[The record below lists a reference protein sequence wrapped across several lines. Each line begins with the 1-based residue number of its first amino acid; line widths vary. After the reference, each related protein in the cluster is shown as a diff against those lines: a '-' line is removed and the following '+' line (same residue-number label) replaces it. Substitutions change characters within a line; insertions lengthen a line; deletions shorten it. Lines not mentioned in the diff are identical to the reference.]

1 MNRKALGALITLNVV
16 LLLALGLSGFAPS
29 ASAQAFGGPQYRM
42 IAGKTAGR
50 TGQSI
55 IYITD
60 LASTKMVAVI
70 FNSSNNTLTP
80 LDGRVLK
87 EDMLLAGGAGGR

>member
-16 LLLALGLSGFAPS
+16 LLVALVLSSHVPQAT
-29 ASAQAFGGPQYRM
+29 AQAFGGPQYRM

-50 TGQSI
+50 SGQSVV
-55 IYITD
+55 YITD

-70 FNSSNNTLTP
+70 FNSANNTLSP

-87 EDMLLAGGAGGR
+87 DDMMLAGGAAGR